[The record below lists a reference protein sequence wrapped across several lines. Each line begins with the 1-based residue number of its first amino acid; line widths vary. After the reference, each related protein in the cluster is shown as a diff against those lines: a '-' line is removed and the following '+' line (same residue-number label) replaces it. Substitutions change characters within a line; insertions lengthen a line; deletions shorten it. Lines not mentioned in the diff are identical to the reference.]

1 MPRAP
6 KAHSPITVRAPRH
19 RPRQDTDRQKRRAL
33 PTNSAAWRKLR
44 AAFLREHPLCM
55 DCEKRGRVTPASVV
69 DHIDGN
75 AHNNEPGNL
84 AALCASCHS
93 RKTARQ
99 DGGFGNPR
107 A

>member
-1 MPRAP
+1 
-6 KAHSPITVRAPRH
+6 
-19 RPRQDTDRQKRRAL
+19 
-33 PTNSAAWRKLR
+33 
-44 AAFLREHPLCM
+44 M